1 MIRLTMC
8 ALVTGCQTVAIPISA
23 RAVQAGGGLAVG
35 DGPLSPSGGRE
46 ARGALPAQRFPTP
59 RACSGAVQCFT
70 HHVSG
75 EFTMKPFPLPLAVL
89 GLSALITDR
98 KSTRLNSSNEC
109 ATRMPSVAWNNKK

>member
-46 ARGALPAQRFPTP
+46 VRGTLPAQRFPTP

-75 EFTMKPFPLPLAVL
+75 EFTMKPFPFPLAVL
-89 GLSALITDR
+89 GLRSEERRVGKECVSTC
-98 KSTRLNSSNEC
+98 KSRWSPYN
-109 ATRMPSVAWNNKK
+109 